1 MLLVWCGRFSLTFG
15 LAGHLEKW
23 RRQAREN
30 PRGVR
35 VVSGGKLDSV
45 SHDSPTNGEHLFYKL
60 LSVLNVDRHK
70 LITCAQS
77 ATKASGLT
85 V

>member
-1 MLLVWCGRFSLTFG
+1 MCVACVVRSFQSDFWASWALG
-15 LAGHLEKW
+15 EW

-35 VVSGGKLDSV
+35 VVSGGELNSV
-45 SHDSPTNGEHLFYKL
+45 SPTNGEHSFHKL
-60 LSVLNVDRHK
+60 CLSPNVDRHK

-77 ATKASGLT
+77 ATKASDLT
-85 V
+85 I